1 MTVSSNRA
9 ATMADV
15 AKLAGV
21 SVPTVSRVLSG
32 AARVRSDKA
41 QRVESA
47 IAELGF
53 RPSAA
58 ARNLASG
65 KADVIVVIAGNTSP
79 YGYAEAIRGVEESAR
94 AEGYTVVIAVVENT
108 DDGRV

>member
-1 MTVSSNRA
+1 MTTENNRT

-15 AKLAGV
+15 ARLAQV

-32 AARVRSDKA
+32 AARVRPDKEA
-41 QRVESA
+41 RVNAA

-65 KADVIVVIAGNTSP
+65 RSDVIAVIAGDRKS
-79 YGYAEAIRGVEESAR
+79 
-94 AEGYTVVIAVVENT
+94 VV
-108 DDGRV
+108 